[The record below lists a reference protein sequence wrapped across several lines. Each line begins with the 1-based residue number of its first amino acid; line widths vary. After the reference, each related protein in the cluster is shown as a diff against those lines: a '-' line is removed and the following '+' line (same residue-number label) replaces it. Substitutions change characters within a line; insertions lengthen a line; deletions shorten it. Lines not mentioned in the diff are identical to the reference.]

1 MTLSLL
7 ITLIPL
13 IPFAGFLINGLG
25 FRNIPKGLV
34 PVIGTGA
41 SFLSFL
47 CVLFTYLQFNG
58 DPVIVKLFDWITVG
72 SLNIGFTF
80 QIDQLSLIM
89 LFVITG
95 VGTLIHG
102 YSAGYM
108 SHDPGFGKFFAY
120 LNLFLFSMII
130 LVLGGNYLMMFIG
143 WEGVGLC
150 SYLLI
155 GFWYKNT
162 GYAGA
167 ARKAFIMNRVG
178 DMGFLIGIFL
188 IISTF
193 GTVEYGEVFS
203 RAQSFTVG
211 DTLIT
216 AITLALFVGAMG
228 KSAQIPLFTW
238 LPDAMAG
245 PTPVSAL
252 IHAATMVT
260 SGIYMIVRSNVLYTL
275 SPFTLEVVAWIGLA
289 TALLGAVI
297 GLFQNDI
304 KKVLAYSTVSQ
315 LGYMF
320 IGLGV
325 MAYSSGLFHVITH
338 AFFKAL
344 LFLGAG
350 SVIHA
355 MSNDQDIRNMG
366 GLWGKI
372 KVTAVT
378 FLIGTIAISGIPPF
392 AGFFSKDEILAHTFE
407 HNKLM
412 WVLAVAGSFLTAFYM
427 FRLFFVTF
435 TGKFRGTQ
443 EQEHHLHESP
453 SSMTIPLMVLA
464 GLSVLGGFIGMPAVF
479 HAPHYLDEF
488 LSPLYEGSRAVNQAF
503 GHVHLSHSTEWMLMG
518 ISVAVAAVAIFFSYT
533 VYGKGAHVPEA
544 DEKVTGIR
552 KLIYNKFYIDE
563 LYDTLFVRPMMRVS
577 SWLYGAL
584 DNRVIGGLIR
594 GVSDGVTG
602 TGGILRKLQTGH
614 IGTYIWFITL
624 GVILFLG
631 FSVGTE
637 VWTSLK
643 SISK

>member
-162 GYAGA
+162 GYADA

-533 VYGKGAHVPEA
+533 VYGKGAQVPEA

>member
-162 GYAGA
+162 GYADA